1 MRLAFICMKCTFGE
15 DASSHPPY
23 PKYVELRDDGR
34 YEFTCENGHT
44 TVTVLQ
50 QQKFE
55 VIFDLGAYAILD
67 GYYREAVASFTSS
80 LERFYEFFIKASLF
94 EDGLEESVVTES
106 WKKVSSQ
113 SERQLGAFIFLYLRC
128 FSESPSLLRQTQI
141 QFRNE
146 VIHKGKIPSREE
158 AIKYGQ
164 EVLDTIRPILRRVKA
179 DLPTGVEKT
188 VFQHLISSRKA
199 DESQPVGTMSIATI
213 VSLNGGTEKEP
224 TLKEALLEKR
234 WWRDRW

>member
-1 MRLAFICMKCTFGE
+1 MKCTFGK
-15 DASSHPPY
+15 DANSHPPY

-34 YEFTCENGHT
+34 YEFTCENGHA

-50 QQKFE
+50 EQKFE
-55 VIFDLGAYAILD
+55 VLFDLGAYAILD

-94 EDGLEESVVTES
+94 EDGLEEDLIIES

-113 SERQLGAFIFLYLRC
+113 SERQLGAFIFLYLKF
-128 FSESPSLLRQTQI
+128 FSDSPALLRTKQV

-164 EVLDTIRPILRRVKA
+164 EILDTIRPVLRRVK
-179 DLPTGVEKT
+179 DDFQTGVVKT
-188 VFQHLISSRKA
+188 VLHHLMISRKA

-213 VSLNGGTEKEP
+213 VSLNDGTGKEP
-224 TLKEALLEKR
+224 TLEEALSEKR

>member
-1 MRLAFICMKCTFGE
+1 MKCTFGE
-15 DASSHPPY
+15 GANSHPPY

-34 YEFTCENGHT
+34 YEFTCEKGHT

-50 QQKFE
+50 EQKFE
-55 VIFDLGAYAILD
+55 VLFDLGAYAILD

-80 LERFYEFFIKASLF
+80 LERFYEFFIKATLF
-94 EDGLEESVVTES
+94 EDGLEENVIAES

-113 SERQLGAFIFLYLRC
+113 SERQLGAFVFLYLKC
-128 FSESPSLLRQTQI
+128 FGESPSLLRPKQV

-158 AIKYGQ
+158 ALKYGQ
-164 EVLDTIRPILRRVKA
+164 EVLDTIRPILRIVKA
-179 DLPTGVEKT
+179 ELPQGIEKT
-188 VFQHLISSRKA
+188 VLHHLMSSRKA
-199 DESQPVGTMSIATI
+199 DESQPVGTMSIPTI
-213 VSLNGGTEKEP
+213 VSLNDGTGKEP
-224 TLKEALLEKR
+224 TLESALSEKR

>member
-1 MRLAFICMKCTFGE
+1 MRLPFTCMKCTFGE
-15 DASSHPPY
+15 DANSQPPY

-34 YEFTCENGHT
+34 YEFTCEKGHT

-55 VIFDLGAYAILD
+55 VLFDLGAYAILD

-94 EDGLEESVVTES
+94 EDGTEESLVAES

-113 SERQLGAFIFLYLRC
+113 SERQLGAFIFLYLKC
-128 FSESPSLLRQTQI
+128 FSESPSLLRQKQI

-164 EVLDTIRPILRRVKA
+164 EILDTIRPILRRAKA

-188 VFQHLISSRKA
+188 ILHQIMNSRKA
-199 DESQPVGTMSIATI
+199 EEFQPVGTMSIATI
-213 VSLNGGTEKEP
+213 VSLTDGTGKEP
-224 TLKEALLEKR
+224 TLEEALSEKR